1 MSEKAAVWRVSSS
14 LSLHSPVILPSLAG
28 RVRSGKA
35 TEVSR
40 TRRYAERRGRMRRE
54 EEPTRLRS
62 DRQSSYRS
70 PSPFPWASPV
80 GHFVSHS
87 RYACRLPPY
96 LSRPIVGP
104 KGPPYGRIGR
114 GTEDKRRDGRW
125 KRRLSLHLSPYR
137 RCLRLSLVLS
147 AYCPRLTVFAC
158 FRLSLIASNRLRRR
172 RGWECREWT

>member
-1 MSEKAAVWRVSSS
+1 MSWVNSVHRQFLPHGPSVLPFVGLHLLSIPRLARLGSSFS
-14 LSLHSPVILPSLAG
+14 LFTRLPSLAG

-114 GTEDKRRDGRW
+114 GTEDKRRDGR
-125 KRRLSLHLSPYR
+125 
-137 RCLRLSLVLS
+137 
-147 AYCPRLTVFAC
+147 
-158 FRLSLIASNRLRRR
+158 
-172 RGWECREWT
+172 